1 MASDIEFTVLTQKE
15 ADFIKT
21 YFTIEHQFMP
31 KQNFF
36 NSAPNILF
44 RRHAVSIIANHS
56 RSIGPDTF
64 IPYLAMNYFDCFF
77 SINKT
82 FKEDMEGCNNDTEKV
97 RLIAISCLSIS
108 AKLRIKDFS
117 VQQFLR
123 DNNLMITPQM
133 IMAMEFNILH
143 ELRWKIRPV
152 TPFTYLNFY
161 YRYFKKFGGYKRR
174 CINEIIVQAQ
184 GDHTFVH
191 YPPTLIASTAF
202 MAASRIAYP
211 SKYNEIAHPS
221 VLTRLG
227 PKEQVVE
234 CATKMFQLC
243 RRMKIQIEIPES
255 SVHSTSSKVLA
266 YSSEEEEE
274 TALIRQKRKTGKT
287 SGTYQVQV
295 PVKAEKVMVVGISD
309 KKGVARVEAE
319 NRSLSKGKEK
329 AVEVTETS
337 VDDKARVEAIIRR
350 ALENGKALVGEE
362 PQTQIEGFNSEI
374 LELVAPKKLMIF
386 ELKWPT
392 EVPPLELLAIKNAL
406 QEAEDEEEVEEELQI
421 DDQGTGKIKN
431 CGCIQGFKL
440 RLRPRMR

>member
-44 RRHAVSIIANHS
+44 RRHAVSIIAN
-56 RSIGPDTF
+56 
-64 IPYLAMNYFDCFF
+64 
-77 SINKT
+77 
-82 FKEDMEGCNNDTEKV
+82 
-97 RLIAISCLSIS
+97 
-108 AKLRIKDFS
+108 
-117 VQQFLR
+117 
-123 DNNLMITPQM
+123 
-133 IMAMEFNILH
+133 
-143 ELRWKIRPV
+143 
-152 TPFTYLNFY
+152 
-161 YRYFKKFGGYKRR
+161 
-174 CINEIIVQAQ
+174 
-184 GDHTFVH
+184 
-191 YPPTLIASTAF
+191 
-202 MAASRIAYP
+202 
-211 SKYNEIAHPS
+211 
-221 VLTRLG
+221 
-227 PKEQVVE
+227 EQVVE

-421 DDQGTGKIKN
+421 DDQGVIT
-431 CGCIQGFKL
+431 
-440 RLRPRMR
+440 